1 VGACPM
7 QIVRALVI
15 AGACAASWSLSIPAM
30 AAEHVVNCDAGEK
43 IQAKLNQAQPGDVIN
58 VSGTCN
64 ESVQV
69 ASEMVRVSLVGRPG
83 TVINAPS
90 GQDGIFIRGRDITVR
105 GFTVT
110 GGRDGIHLSGQGA
123 GASAVIEK
131 NVVRKTGRRGIHLDQ
146 KSVARIGDNVIED
159 VPTDGIDINESSNAR
174 IGYVI
179 FEPLPNTIRNVGGHG
194 IVITAGSTARILGNT
209 IAGNKGSGILVSR
222 NSQADVWSNGIA
234 DNSGDGIR
242 ISEGSGIAVSGAT
255 MPKREGEN
263 QTDAA
268 QPNGGFGVN
277 CSIGGYVNGP
287 IGKLLG
293 KRGDKSISAGC
304 IEQTGS

>member
-1 VGACPM
+1 MLRP
-7 QIVRALVI
+7 LVI
-15 AGACAASWSLSIPAM
+15 TSVCTVSWILSISAM
-30 AAEHVVNCDAGEK
+30 ATEHVVNCDAGEK
-43 IQAKLNQAQPGDVIN
+43 IQSKLNQAKPGDVIN

-69 ASEMVRVSLVGRPG
+69 ASEMVRISLVGQPG
-83 TVINAPS
+83 TIINAPK

-105 GFTVT
+105 GFIVT

-131 NVVRKTGRRGIHLDQ
+131 NVVRQTGRRGIHLDQ
-146 KSVARIGDNVIED
+146 KSVARIGDNIIEN
-159 VPTDGIDINESSNAR
+159 VPADGIDINESSNAR
-174 IGYVI
+174 VGYVI
-179 FEPLPNTIRNVGGHG
+179 FDPLPNTIRNVGGHG

-209 IAGNKGSGILVSR
+209 ITGSKGSGILVSR
-222 NSQADVWSNGIA
+222 NSQADVWSNTIA

-242 ISEGSGIAVSGAT
+242 VSEGSGIAVSGAN

-263 QTDAA
+263 QTDGAR
-268 QPNGGFGVN
+268 PNGGFGVN

-287 IGKLLG
+287 IGKLVG
-293 KRGDKSISAGC
+293 KRGDKNISAGC